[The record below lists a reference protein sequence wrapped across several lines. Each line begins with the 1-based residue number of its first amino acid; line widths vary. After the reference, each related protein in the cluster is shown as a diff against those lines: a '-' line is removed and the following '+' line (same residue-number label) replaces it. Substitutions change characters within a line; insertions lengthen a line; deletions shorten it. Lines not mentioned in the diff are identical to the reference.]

1 MNKILSNFRLRPAIQ
16 ELLYQGLNEKE
27 FNDLVSDYCPN
38 NYNQFTNGQ
47 DKKKKAEAL
56 IDYTD
61 SYREI
66 KELLESIKKINPT
79 AYKKYNLTLYDD
91 LSKLSDKQKRA
102 ICQPLRTLL

>member
-38 NYNQFTNGQ
+38 VYNQFINGQ

-91 LSKLSDKQKRA
+91 LSKLSNKQKRA
-102 ICQPLRTLL
+102 ICQP

>member
-1 MNKILSNFRLRPAIQ
+1 MDKILSNFRLRPAIQ
-16 ELLYQGLNEKE
+16 ELLCQGLNEKE
-27 FNDLVSDYCPN
+27 LNDLVSDYCPN
-38 NYNQFTNGQ
+38 SYNQFTNGQ
-47 DKKKKAEAL
+47 DKKQKAEAL

-91 LSKLSDKQKRA
+91 LSKLSDEQKRA
-102 ICQPLRTLL
+102 FCQP